1 MLQCTPKRSVFCQP
15 YFFAFF
21 IFLFYEYQ
29 RIYCFFLF
37 CVYGHFGFSLPHLLL
52 LGFVFLFS
60 AVRKKTW
67 KTMRWYYC
75 SCSFLSHQYLS
86 FTVGA
91 QTHKQNPSSAKD
103 AIFNMTSLHLPTHL
117 RRFFLFVF
125 CHFASCVLCLAEK
138 VDAHTKAAILMS
150 TGAFSLLLQ
159 CFLSCMLFVSQRS
172 SKNTLKL

>member
-1 MLQCTPKRSVFCQP
+1 MVNNIITSIINVTPLNINLISKLSSIYIQTRPWSATCHDFVVPFPAQKCLIMLQCTPKRSVFCQP

-91 QTHKQNPSSAKD
+91 
-103 AIFNMTSLHLPTHL
+103 
-117 RRFFLFVF
+117 
-125 CHFASCVLCLAEK
+125 
-138 VDAHTKAAILMS
+138 
-150 TGAFSLLLQ
+150 
-159 CFLSCMLFVSQRS
+159 
-172 SKNTLKL
+172 